1 MFMPRET
8 NLAAAVKGIC
18 KGDLVV
24 RVLPL
29 SFYAKK
35 KVAERK
41 ARIRGGGAKD
51 ARMREHMAAPVPP
64 LMYLPLTAQ
73 PIAKVQ
79 IYTRNGRQARRLPFL
94 KEK

>member
-18 KGDLVV
+18 KGDIVV
-24 RVLPL
+24 LFLPL

-41 ARIRGGGAKD
+41 ARIRGIAPRYAALLFGAVS
-51 ARMREHMAAPVPP
+51 PLYIP
-64 LMYLPLTAQ
+64 LMTAQ
-73 PIAKVQ
+73 PIATVLV
-79 IYTRNGRQARRLPFL
+79 YTRNGRQALGLPFL
-94 KEK
+94 KI